1 MLVFRPAR
9 LAVSLLMLIAHAQ
22 VCAEDLPSTPSV
34 GWEQGGRMLHLR
46 AEHVLSFSVLE
57 TVGKF
62 LNVSIRYT
70 GEDRE
75 ISALDCRTPSLSKM
89 LKCILGPN
97 ASFMITWHEEGRF
110 QGDWARDAF
119 IRILGN
125 AANDLTIADQHLE
138 FVAAAK
144 SDPSPELG
152 RLVQEAGSVDPR
164 RRLKSLDRLAERPER
179 KTRDVVDVFK
189 TALTDANAEVRAK
202 ALSSLGLFAP
212 EALNESIDQLMRDKS
227 AQVRGAA
234 VDVLPLKPETQAYF
248 ESALLDSD
256 QNVRIL
262 ARARL
267 GFEDPF
273 NE

>member
-1 MLVFRPAR
+1 
-9 LAVSLLMLIAHAQ
+9 
-22 VCAEDLPSTPSV
+22 
-34 GWEQGGRMLHLR
+34 MLHLR